1 LKRTISFND
10 KELEVDS
17 LKTTIKPLFGIS
29 NTLVSRSNS
38 ISRRIGSFE
47 VNAKMIT
54 LYFAIQHKSNYET
67 IENIG
72 DFFYTSGLSRL
83 INPRD
88 DRRYFLA
95 KTEGEIDYIEDGNVV
110 YCTVNLI
117 APEGLSRSVET
128 KEFKFLTTTEGTIA
142 SVQNNGTYQTPIDI
156 DVTFTSDANSIGF
169 VSPDR
174 IVQLGTSISED
185 ADPVSPT
192 EKVMNDAM
200 GSASRNLWSQNTG
213 RPRWRFDDGDHTS
226 KVEGSLT
233 WGSEEVY
240 PASYGTWDKET
251 TAGYWHGPTVTR
263 LFTEPLSDFEVFHRL
278 EFKPTGNAKQKP
290 TCQGLI
296 EINYSDADNNFI
308 VGFEMKDNTNVA
320 DAVTFSFFV
329 GDYRIYEANL
339 PKSVINYNGGFF
351 GSIMMKKIGNEFT
364 FKLARINGS
373 TWKETW
379 SETKSWFNENV
390 AMLSASVINCYMAQW
405 RDFRPMNA
413 RLTHTRITKYNTESE
428 TIIPKVFYEG
438 DILKV
443 DGETNRVYI
452 NGIRDD
458 SYRVVGSSQF
468 LLAEKGDNEIIAI
481 SDGTFDGG
489 LTIRERYL

>member
-1 LKRTISFND
+1 
-10 KELEVDS
+10 
-17 LKTTIKPLFGIS
+17 
-29 NTLVSRSNS
+29 
-38 ISRRIGSFE
+38 
-47 VNAKMIT
+47 
-54 LYFAIQHKSNYET
+54 
-67 IENIG
+67 
-72 DFFYTSGLSRL
+72 
-83 INPRD
+83 
-88 DRRYFLA
+88 
-95 KTEGEIDYIEDGNVV
+95 
-110 YCTVNLI
+110 
-117 APEGLSRSVET
+117 
-128 KEFKFLTTTEGTIA
+128 
-142 SVQNNGTYQTPIDI
+142 
-156 DVTFTSDANSIGF
+156 
-169 VSPDR
+169 
-174 IVQLGTSISED
+174 
-185 ADPVSPT
+185 
-192 EKVMNDAM
+192 
-200 GSASRNLWSQNTG
+200 SASRNLWSQNTG